1 MNPELKDLLAL
12 AQRGLANVGVYIS
25 LSLALLGYSRF
36 YRGKGDMYYNLAF
49 IVISI
54 TMMLLA
60 LKVLNTL
67 LEHLHKFKAKL
78 NEEDLKLLNEFIV
91 IPRGLFYILI
101 SISFFSFF
109 TLYRELKQ

>member
-36 YRGKGDMYYNLAF
+36 YRGKGDMFYNLAF

-67 LEHLHKFKAKL
+67 LEHLHKFKTKL

-91 IPRGLFYILI
+91 IPRVLLYILI

>member
-1 MNPELKDLLAL
+1 MGPELNKLIAL
-12 AQRGLANVGVYIS
+12 TQRGLANVGVYVS

-36 YRGKGDMYYNLAF
+36 YRGKGDTLYNAAF

-54 TMMLLA
+54 TMILLA
-60 LKVLNTL
+60 IKILNTL
-67 LEHLHKFKAKL
+67 LEHLHKFKTKL

-91 IPRGLFYILI
+91 IPRVLLYILI

>member
-36 YRGKGDMYYNLAF
+36 YRGKGDTFYNLAF

-54 TMMLLA
+54 TTVSYTHL
-60 LKVLNTL
+60 TL
-67 LEHLHKFKAKL
+67 PT
-78 NEEDLKLLNEFIV
+78 ICSV
-91 IPRGLFYILI
+91 
-101 SISFFSFF
+101 
-109 TLYRELKQ
+109 